1 MDDATALIA
10 GQTKKYNIPLSHF
23 EYKYIQNCTD
33 GKELERIYKELI
45 GGEVGCFPALE
56 QLTLDRI
63 RDIKPNSHTLRKD
76 KAPLDRSALPDDER
90 QNFDDFITKMQQI
103 DKTSL
108 NIVNDHKNNGIAS
121 VPIRSKSTI
130 SKPTTSVP
138 VINTNGKQKRIVP
151 RSYDEWGKID
161 KQIAR
166 EMNSD
171 NDDDGDDDDEEFD
184 DDEKT
189 TNKTPSSNAMQ
200 EKSQRLE
207 TAEQHRLNGNAA
219 FKSNNYEKAIDL
231 YTKCIILDN
240 TNPMAYMNRAI
251 AHYKLNSYD
260 ASITDCSQVLSK
272 DPNHIKA
279 LFRRASCFIAKQKYE
294 EGKRDLDI
302 LLTIDEENID
312 AKNLLKTI
320 PTVQKTKGVRIPITE
335 DDDEDEEENKNSAA
349 RPIPTP
355 IKIPIVE
362 VEEEEEIQEQ
372 QEATNESIQSMNIDI
387 PQQTNVHERPC
398 IGSEDASPALFDD
411 HFQNC
416 EDLNQFHVNMH
427 TQLEPLDT
435 EAIGGGGGGDGDDD
449 DDDMPLGDEA
459 GDGFPGTMSDDD
471 GHVSHSLNV
480 SPTMDDDD
488 DVPELIDQKTL
499 ETPPLTSPLKQT
511 TISNTNNDNCVYT
524 TADASNRRQFSAI
537 SNDDYNDLYD
547 NNNRSTIS
555 NSYPSY
561 KQNSMSSNPFQSHDQ
576 DRDMPA
582 QQRSSIMNSYNDQI
596 SSLNFS
602 STLQNW
608 LRDTVELQFNNRSS
622 TYHEKPWSKSTR
634 PSTLNSLQ
642 RDIQKY
648 NGANDIR
655 NTIEASKKMLKN
667 GVLDYHNHADHIVS
681 TLFICANCYLK
692 NNDYVHTIQ
701 YTSEALQYNK
711 IDTDAL
717 ICRAKAFENEKFLL
731 LSYADYMR
739 VPSTDYSYALAQR
752 ACEKLATDLNTNE
765 GEKWREKLPQDTN
778 DDVRYLTYIK
788 TKDEFTDDNPFEWY
802 RKRGNQL
809 YIDACYV
816 LSIRCYTYCIELKP
830 DIATS
835 YSNRAACYLKVFES
849 QKAIDDCDKALE
861 IDPNNVR
868 ALYRKACAYKM
879 SRNIHSYQL
888 TLKELIKLQPNN
900 QTILAEYYT
909 SRHEQ
914 IPRRLR
920 RLRTNPANATASKSS
935 TPSVIEVSKP
945 LNTIEENYLSYD
957 DLEKIRSQK
966 STINARHQF
975 EQQLHSLKAN
985 DLKSQCS
992 LILRLPTKG
1001 LFKITGPAT
1010 SKGVETIVNACRIMI
1025 DAEKLYQQANKS
1037 SILQF
1042 SYVKFCFNILIEL
1055 ATLPRL
1061 DSALLMMDPMHRASL
1076 DYLLAYFSSISSI
1089 LTDVNKLDR
1098 LKVKD

>member
-90 QNFDDFITKMQQI
+90 QNFDDFLTKMQQI
-103 DKTSL
+103 DKTSSS
-108 NIVNDHKNNGIAS
+108 IVDDHKNNGIAT

-171 NDDDGDDDDEEFD
+171 NDDDDEEQEFD

-189 TNKTPSSNAMQ
+189 TNQTSSSNTIH

-207 TAEQHRLNGNAA
+207 TAEQHRLNGNTA

-231 YTKCIILDN
+231 YTKCIILDS

-251 AHYKLNSYD
+251 AHYRLNNYD
-260 ASITDCSQVLSK
+260 ASITDCSHVLSK

-335 DDDEDEEENKNSAA
+335 DDDEDEEENNVSAA
-349 RPIPTP
+349 PPMPTP

-362 VEEEEEIQEQ
+362 VEEEEIQEQ

-387 PQQTNVHERPC
+387 PQQTNVHARPC

-416 EDLNQFHVNMH
+416 RDLNQFHVNMH
-427 TQLEPLDT
+427 TQLEPLDVET
-435 EAIGGGGGGDGDDD
+435 IGDGDD

-459 GDGFPGTMSDDD
+459 GAGFSGAMSDDD

-499 ETPPLTSPLKQT
+499 QTPPLTSPLKQT

-524 TADASNRRQFSAI
+524 MADASNRQRFSAI

-547 NNNRSTIS
+547 NNNNNRSTIS

-561 KQNSMSSNPFQSHDQ
+561 RQNSMSSNPFQPDDQ
-576 DRDMPA
+576 NRDMPA

-596 SSLNFS
+596 SSSNFS

-608 LRDTVELQFNNRSS
+608 LRDTVELQLNNRSS

-681 TLFICANCYLK
+681 TLFICANGYLK

-701 YTSEALQYNK
+701 YSSEALQYNK
-711 IDTDAL
+711 MDTDAL
-717 ICRAKAFENEKFLL
+717 ICRAKAFENEKFFL

-752 ACEKLATDLNTNE
+752 TCEKLATDLNMNE
-765 GEKWREKLPQDTN
+765 GENWREKLPQDTN
-778 DDVRYLTYIK
+778 DDERYLTYIK
-788 TKDEFTDDNPFEWY
+788 TKDEFTDSNPFEWY

-816 LSIRCYTYCIELKP
+816 LAIRCYTYCIELKP

-849 QKAIDDCDKALE
+849 QKAIDDCGKALE
-861 IDPNNVR
+861 IDSNNVR

-879 SRNIHSYQL
+879 SCNKHSYQL

-909 SRHEQ
+909 SRNEQ

-920 RLRTNPANATASKSS
+920 RLRTNPVNATASKSS
-935 TPSVIEVSKP
+935 TPPVIEVSKP
-945 LNTIEENYLSYD
+945 LNPIEENYLAYEE
-957 DLEKIRSQK
+957 LEKIRSQK
-966 STINARHQF
+966 LTINARHQF
-975 EQQLHSLKAN
+975 EQQLHSLKPN

-1010 SKGVETIVNACRIMI
+1010 SKGVETIVSACRIMI
-1025 DAEKLYQQANKS
+1025 DAEKIYQQANKS

-1042 SYVKFCFNILIEL
+1042 SYVKFCFNILLEL

-1076 DYLLAYFSSISSI
+1076 DNLLAYFSSLSSI